1 MLKQKLQYVAS
12 VQEYTY
18 TCLVDAI
25 DILYQFIRQDFPV
38 ARNKWR
44 ILNRGNNCFRQQ
56 TKKVEN

>member
-1 MLKQKLQYVAS
+1 MWPVYKS
-12 VQEYTY
+12 TR
-18 TCLVDAI
+18 TCWVDAI

-44 ILNRGNNCFRQQ
+44 ILNRGNNCLRQQ